1 MRRHQVVDDRR
12 IGEVDLVHDEQL
24 GLVARADLT
33 QHGAHRLDLLL
44 GVGRAGVDHVDQHVD
59 LGDLFERRPER
70 LDQLVRQAPHE
81 PDGVAE
87 QRDLTAREL
96 QATGRGIERR
106 EQAVLDEGVGV
117 RQPVQQGRLAG
128 IRVADERDRRELAA
142 PASLALGGPGL
153 GETLQL
159 ALELVHAS
167 LDAPPVDLELGL
179 ARAPGPDAAGLL
191 AQLDAAT
198 A

>member
-1 MRRHQVVDDRR
+1 
-12 IGEVDLVHDEQL
+12 
-24 GLVARADLT
+24 
-33 QHGAHRLDLLL
+33 RLDLLL
-44 GVGRAGVDHVDQHVD
+44 GVGRAGVDHVDQHAD

-142 PASLALGGPGL
+142 PAGLAPGGPGL

-159 ALELVHAS
+159 AFELVHAS

-198 A
+198 AYALAP